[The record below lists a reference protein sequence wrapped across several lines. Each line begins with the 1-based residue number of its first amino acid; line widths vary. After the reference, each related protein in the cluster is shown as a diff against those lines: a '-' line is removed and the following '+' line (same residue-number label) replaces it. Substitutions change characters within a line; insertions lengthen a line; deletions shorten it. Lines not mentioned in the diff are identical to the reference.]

1 VNLFLRDPLVEKDF
15 FEGRNFMSDLPK
27 FVELHEEGPREGFQ
41 IEKGAFSLKDRARLI
56 DALSETGLKR
66 IQVASFVNP
75 KAVPSMADAEQLFQA
90 INRREG
96 VKYTSVWLNKRGF
109 ERALKT
115 PGVYLYGKM
124 NLYTTDAFCR
134 SNNNSSAA
142 EMRKTQFDWLEMFDK
157 HDIPLEAA
165 YILTAFGCNLGG
177 EVPVSAVTDCARF
190 VVDTCKAQG
199 RPLPHI
205 VLADTSGWANP
216 IEIKKRINAVQEVAP
231 EARLGLHLHDTRGIG
246 AANFYAALQM
256 GIDLFDSSVA
266 GLGGCPFTAV
276 KDSKTAGN
284 ICTED
289 MVFMC
294 EELGIETGIDL
305 EKLIAAARIA
315 EEVIGRQL
323 AGRIMHSGGLSEF
336 RNRV

>member
-1 VNLFLRDPLVEKDF
+1 MRE
-15 FEGRNFMSDLPK
+15 LPQ

-41 IEKGAFSLKDRARLI
+41 IEKGIFSLEDRARLI

-75 KAVPSMADAEQLFQA
+75 KTVPSMADAEQLFQT
-90 INRREG
+90 IQCREG

-109 ERALKT
+109 DRALNT

-124 NLYTTDAFCR
+124 TLYTTDAFCR
-134 SNNNSSAA
+134 SNNNCSAT
-142 EMRKTQFDWLEMFDK
+142 EMRRTQLDWLEMFDE
-157 HDIPLEAA
+157 HNIALEEA

-190 VVDTCKAQG
+190 VVDTCKAQN

-205 VLADTSGWANP
+205 VLTDTSGWANP
-216 IEIKKRINAVQEVAP
+216 IEVRRRIEAVREVAP
-231 EARLGLHLHDTRGIG
+231 EARVGLHLHDTRGVG
-246 AANFYAALQM
+246 AANFYEALQM
-256 GIDLFDSSVA
+256 GIDLIDTSVA
-266 GLGGCPFTAV
+266 GLGGCPFAAA
-276 KDSKTAGN
+276 KDGKAAGN

-336 RNRV
+336 RNRA